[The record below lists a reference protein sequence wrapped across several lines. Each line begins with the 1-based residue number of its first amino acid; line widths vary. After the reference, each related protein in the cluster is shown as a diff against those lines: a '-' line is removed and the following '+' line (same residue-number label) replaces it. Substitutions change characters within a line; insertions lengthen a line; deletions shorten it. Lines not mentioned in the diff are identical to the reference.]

1 MNNQTKTIL
10 YNAHPASLI
19 ISAGSVMGGLTA
31 SVIRGGITIFPA
43 ILTLIFA
50 LLLQTTANLYHGYLD
65 LNYGAGENIAGM
77 DDRNSRSDNSSRVM
91 LLRLVA
97 NGFAILTVT
106 VGISLF
112 SFIGWI
118 GVGYAAVISVILY
131 FYFAGPIPAVR
142 TEWSVIFTFII
153 FGPIG
158 VSGTALIQNM
168 HSPNWLPVAVYS
180 VIIGVLAVNAHIAVQ
195 YLRYEEDRVNGK
207 ETLVTA
213 KGGLFTRFIYLGN
226 SIIVTAILVIRP
238 AAVDFVRHWVGITL
252 GMCLLASSIWVFS
265 LMYRDPTTV
274 SRMVR
279 SVTMW
284 QYIVVTLTLMGI
296 VAYSVKDFTVNV
308 IQLL

>member
-106 VGISLF
+106 VGVSLF

-131 FYFAGPIPAVR
+131 FYFAGPKPAVR

-265 LMYRDPTTV
+265 LMHRDPTTV

>member
-97 NGFAILTVT
+97 NGFAILTMT

-131 FYFAGPIPAVR
+131 FYFAGPKPAVR

-265 LMYRDPTTV
+265 LMHRDPTTV